1 MKISYKNSIL
11 FCSEIK
17 KEYFRWFLLKIKS
30 DKIIYFINVNMTN
43 KNDKYNN
50 IYIYIRSFLYYN
62 YLKLNIN
69 VGIIYDLKLSKN
81 KYKWWRGAVM
91 RLDMDSMLYVLI
103 YMTLLVSIIGSIF
116 YFCKDLLNH
125 KIKYVLIRDIFVNRI
140 TYSEERLPKQY
151 IVFQKYD
158 IWRYCS
164 LF

>member
-1 MKISYKNSIL
+1 
-11 FCSEIK
+11 
-17 KEYFRWFLLKIKS
+17 
-30 DKIIYFINVNMTN
+30 
-43 KNDKYNN
+43 
-50 IYIYIRSFLYYN
+50 
-62 YLKLNIN
+62 
-69 VGIIYDLKLSKN
+69 
-81 KYKWWRGAVM
+81 M

-151 IVFQKYD
+151 IVFQKYY